1 MNPLKNNNKRT
12 TMSIVLGGGI
22 GGLSAAYY
30 LLKQSSQSHAP
41 LLFEATNRFGG
52 WIKTERPS
60 ADKTV
65 RFEIGPRTLRPKG
78 YEGFN
83 TLALCSELGLNDSIL
98 PITSNHPAA
107 KNRLLAVNNELC
119 LLPSSLF
126 GLFKTIP
133 PFKKPII
140 YCISHDLS
148 HTYTGKPL
156 SDDSIYNF
164 IERRFGTDIAKYLIS
179 SMICGICA
187 GDAKEISVKF
197 LLKDFFEYEQKYG
210 SVMKGVYQKTIEKWS
225 KKTAP
230 NQMAQDDVKSLQE
243 YDLVKRSLAERWSVY
258 SLNDGLEK
266 LPQTLTQYLTQ
277 NGVKLNANSKCE
289 HIEFNSNGVTV
300 TVNGQS
306 YDSAS
311 IVSGLPAFEIGK
323 LLQKQ
328 HPQLATDLLAIPYV
342 DVAVI
347 NFQFTGDNLLSQPG
361 FGFLVPPVENSP
373 LLGVIYDSC
382 CFNMGPKN
390 TVLTAMMG
398 GKWFRERF
406 GDGNESDL
414 YGKAIEQIRKILKI
428 DKQPDTFKVSILRQ
442 CIPQYVVGHFDRI
455 ERIRAY
461 IEQNKLPLALC
472 GSAYDG
478 VGVNNVIYSAKIA
491 ARKTIGN

>member
-1 MNPLKNNNKRT
+1 
-12 TMSIVLGGGI
+12 MSIVLGGGI

-30 LLKQSSQSHAP
+30 LLKQSTQPYAP
-41 LLFEATNRFGG
+41 LLFEASNRFGG
-52 WIKTERPS
+52 WIKTDIS
-60 ADKTV
+60 STDKNV

-78 YEGFN
+78 IEGFN

-98 PITSNHPAA
+98 PIPSDHPAA

-126 GLFKTIP
+126 GLFKTIA

-140 YCISHDLS
+140 YSISHDLS
-148 HTYTGKPL
+148 HSYIGKPL
-156 SDDSIYNF
+156 TDDSMYNF

-210 SVMKGVYQKTIEKWS
+210 SVMKGIYRKALERWS
-225 KKTAP
+225 KKNVTNA
-230 NQMAQDDVKSLQE
+230 NSIDVSLQTC
-243 YDLVKRSLAERWSVY
+243 DLVKRSLAERWSVY

-266 LPQTLTQYLTQ
+266 LPQTLAQYLIE
-277 NGVKLNANSKCE
+277 NGVKLNTNAKCE
-289 HIEFNSNGVTV
+289 HIEFNSNGVRV
-300 TVNGQS
+300 TVNGQA
-306 YDSAS
+306 YDSDFV
-311 IVSGLPAFEIGK
+311 VSGLPAFEIGK

-328 HPQLATDLLAIPYV
+328 HPQLADELLAIPYV

-347 NFQFTGDNLLSQPG
+347 NFQFTGDDLLRQPG

-382 CFNMGPKN
+382 CFNMGHNN

-406 GDGNESDL
+406 GMGNERDL
-414 YGKAIEQIRKILKI
+414 YEKAIEQIRQILKI
-428 DKQPDTFKVSILRQ
+428 DKKPDTFKVSILRQ
-442 CIPQYVVGHFDRI
+442 CIPQYIVGHFDRI

-461 IEQNKLPLALC
+461 IEHNKMPLALC

-478 VGVNNVIYSAKIA
+478 VGVNNVIYSAKLA
-491 ARKTIGN
+491 AQINCNSE

>member
-1 MNPLKNNNKRT
+1 
-12 TMSIVLGGGI
+12 MSIVLGGGI

-30 LLKQSSQSHAP
+30 LLKQSAQSHAAP
-41 LLFEATNRFGG
+41 LLFEASNRFGG
-52 WIKTERPS
+52 WIKTEYPS
-60 ADKTV
+60 ATEKKV

-78 YEGFN
+78 HEGFN
-83 TLALCSELGLNDSIL
+83 TLALCSELGLQDAIL
-98 PITSNHPAA
+98 PIASNHPAA
-107 KNRLLAVNNELC
+107 KNRLLAVDGGLC
-119 LLPSSLF
+119 LLPSSLL

-140 YCISHDLS
+140 SCVAHDLK
-148 HTYTGKPL
+148 HRYIGQPL

-197 LLKDFFEYEQKYG
+197 LLKEFFEYEQKYG
-210 SVMKGVYQKTIEKWS
+210 SVMKGVYQKTIQNWS
-225 KKTAP
+225 KKNATKIDDSVKAL
-230 NQMAQDDVKSLQE
+230 QDC
-243 YDLVKRSLAERWSVY
+243 DLVKRSLAERWSVY
-258 SLNDGLEK
+258 SMDDGLEK
-266 LPQTLTQYLTQ
+266 LPQTLTQHLKR
-277 NGVKLNANSKCE
+277 NGVELHANSKCE

-306 YDSAS
+306 YESAS
-311 IVSGLPAFEIGK
+311 VVSGLPAFEIGK

-328 HPQLATDLLAIPYV
+328 HPQLADDLLAIPYV
-342 DVAVI
+342 DVAVL
-347 NFQFTGDNLLSQPG
+347 NFQFAGDNLLSQPG
-361 FGFLVPPVENSP
+361 FGFLVPPIENSP
-373 LLGVIYDSC
+373 ILGCIYDSC
-382 CFNMGPKN
+382 CFDMGPNN

-406 GDGNESDL
+406 GDGNENDL
-414 YGKAIEQIRKILKI
+414 YEKAIKQIRGILKI
-428 DKQPDTFKVSILRQ
+428 DKKPDTYKVSILRQ

-455 ERIRAY
+455 ERIRTY
-461 IEQNKLPLALC
+461 IERNKLPLALC

-491 ARKTIGN
+491 AQIGNRK

>member
-1 MNPLKNNNKRT
+1 
-12 TMSIVLGGGI
+12 MSIVLGGGI

-30 LLKQSSQSHAP
+30 LLKQSTQSHAP

-52 WIKTERPS
+52 WIKTDVPS
-60 ADKTV
+60 SDKKV

-78 YEGFN
+78 IEGFN

-98 PITSNHPAA
+98 PIPSNHPAA

-133 PFKKPII
+133 PFKQPII
-140 YCISHDLS
+140 YGLSHDISHS
-148 HTYTGKPL
+148 YIGKPL
-156 SDDSIYNF
+156 TDDSIYNF

-179 SMICGICA
+179 AMICGICA
-187 GDAKEISVKF
+187 GDAKDISVKF
-197 LLKDFFEYEQKYG
+197 LLKDLFEYEQKSG
-210 SVMKGVYQKTIEKWS
+210 SVLKGVYQKAIERWS
-225 KKTAP
+225 KKTNENAID
-230 NQMAQDDVKSLQE
+230 ASLQQC
-243 YDLVKRSLAERWSVY
+243 DLVKRSLAERWSVY

-266 LPQTLTQYLTQ
+266 LPQTLIQYLTR
-277 NGVKLNANSKCE
+277 NGVKLNANAKCE
-289 HIEFNSNGVTV
+289 HIEFNSNGATV

-306 YDSAS
+306 YDSTS
-311 IVSGLPAFEIGK
+311 VVSGLPAFEIGK
-323 LLQKQ
+323 LLRKQ
-328 HPQLATDLLAIPYV
+328 HPQLADELLAIPYV

-347 NFQFTGDNLLSQPG
+347 NFQFAGGDLLRQPG
-361 FGFLVPPVENSP
+361 FGFLVPPIENSP

-382 CFNMGPKN
+382 CFNMGNDN

-406 GDGNESDL
+406 GMGNEQDL
-414 YGKAIEQIRKILKI
+414 YEKAIEQIRQILKI
-428 DKQPDTFKVSILRQ
+428 DKKPDTFKVSILRQ
-442 CIPQYVVGHFDRI
+442 CIPQYIVGHFDRI

-461 IEQNKLPLALC
+461 IEHNKLPLALC

-478 VGVNNVIYSAKIA
+478 VGVNNVIFSAKIA
-491 ARKTIGN
+491 AQKQTNRNNK